1 MSNKKLSRLLEP
13 NLKFYFAV
21 MLLFA
26 VAAIPVNWQ
35 LALAEGTLTVLLYF
49 YFRQSNQKRRQ
60 GVLQYID
67 SVTGSV
73 DTASKSTLI
82 NSPLPTL
89 VFRPDTGEII
99 WSNESFLQLA
109 GIREH
114 LFEMRLSE
122 AVPDFQV
129 QWLLSGKQE
138 SPERV
143 ELNNHRF
150 RVYGSL
156 VRSRNRTGVQ
166 SLVATTYWV
175 ETTEADHLR
184 EVYEASR
191 PVAAILMLDNYE
203 DLMKACEDTQRSA
216 VLAQIDEK
224 LQTWANAGQGIL
236 LKTDRNHYLFLFEEQ
251 YFQHFVDEKF
261 SILDT
266 VRAIR
271 VAENIHPTLSIGI
284 GKDSPSIPELYKN
297 AKLSL
302 EMALSRGGDQAVVR
316 NQVDFAFYGG
326 RTKATEKRT
335 KVKSRVM
342 ANAFRELIA
351 DAGEVYIMGHSFA
364 DMDAVGAAAGICCAA
379 RKRGKQARIVIDR
392 EHTAA
397 ETLIARLDALPEYS
411 GVFLTPAEAFLQ
423 MRADTLLVVVDT
435 NRPDMVENPQ
445 LLESCNRVAVIDHHR
460 RAATYIENAA
470 FNFHEPYASSASELV
485 TELLQYLVE
494 PTDLLREEAG
504 ALLAGIVLD
513 TKHFTQ
519 RTGGRTFEAAA
530 FLRRSGA
537 DTAEVQRLFQGDLKD
552 MVTKYD
558 IIRRAEMYRSNI
570 AVSVVEEPGVDRVA
584 AAQAADDLLTLKG
597 VQASFVV
604 YAAEG
609 AVLMS
614 ARSLGEINVQ
624 VILEA
629 LGGGG
634 NSTTAG
640 ARIEDTD
647 PESVRQQLIGVLDA
661 YFEK

>member
-109 GIREH
+109 GVREH

-397 ETLIARLDALPEYS
+397 ETLVARLDALPEYS

-604 YAAEG
+604 YAAQG